1 MNLQETN
8 TQYLGLKK
16 RLIQTKDEIKRLEQE
31 AEEKRTDK
39 TILLGKLAEA
49 KRSKDVTAEKSIQAQ
64 LSPIEKNL
72 KEIDAKAKKQKEA
85 LAVIQGE
92 INKKVE
98 EIKSIPGMREH
109 INDIIRKQS
118 ERKSEKVKEEELKP
132 LQEKKDKLVQ
142 IIQLTALHSTLENNL
157 KAILGATKRLEELH
171 KELDSLRDG
180 VDSKGAP
187 KFKDTKRAAQILNKE
202 LQPLETKL
210 KNNKASMLAYLKKNS
225 IEIEEA
231 DIDELAKGK
240 VVINKKGEVDLKT
253 TFNTQLAAVDRKIR
267 GVEKSITKLERTSQ
281 NLQTPEIQPTPELNP
296 EPEPQYDNTEQP
308 YQYEESA
315 QKPKWWQFIKR
326 FRIWN
331 ERRQQRKLE
340 EEYEQ
345 DEPSPSV
352 MDIEEP
358 DEPEVA
364 PAQRTNNEF
373 KNSLKYEILRDV
385 VDQEMKEQLK
395 RAKEQGRKNPDG
407 R

>member
-64 LSPIEKNL
+64 LAPIEKKL

-85 LAVIQGE
+85 VAVIQGE
-92 INKKVE
+92 INKKIE

-157 KAILGATKRLEELH
+157 KAIFGATKRLEELH

-180 VDSKGAP
+180 VDSKGVP

-202 LQPLETKL
+202 LQPLEAKL
-210 KNNKASMLAYLKKNS
+210 ANNKASMLAYFKKNS
-225 IEIEEA
+225 IEITGA

-281 NLQTPEIQPTPELNP
+281 NLQTPEPELTT
-296 EPEPQYDNTEQP
+296 EPEHENIEQSYHYDEP
-308 YQYEESA
+308 VK
-315 QKPKWWQFIKR
+315 KPRWWQFIKR
-326 FRIWN
+326 FKMWN

-340 EEYEQ
+340 EEYEYDEGQ
-345 DEPSPSV
+345 DEVSAPVIDS
-352 MDIEEP
+352 EEP
-358 DEPEVA
+358 EAAQEPKI
-364 PAQRTNNEF
+364 NNEF

-395 RAKEQGRKNPDG
+395 KAKEQGRNNPEG